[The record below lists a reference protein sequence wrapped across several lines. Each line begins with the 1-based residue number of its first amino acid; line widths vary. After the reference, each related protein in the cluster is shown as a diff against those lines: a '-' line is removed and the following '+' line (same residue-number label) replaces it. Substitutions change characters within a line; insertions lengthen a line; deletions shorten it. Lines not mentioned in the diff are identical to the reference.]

1 MTGASRAP
9 IRRGLRSGTGATC
22 EDPQVFLNEVA
33 RVEYAVQQRE
43 LEMEGRMRDAK
54 NARERS
60 KVQKEKLRAL
70 EQEEFLRSHECT
82 KVLMQD
88 EVDQLMQDE
97 VDQLNA
103 CRLHHDQ
110 LHLSSSGLLLHHCV
124 CPSCPLYLKDLRTT
138 RDSLA
143 DGARRNGLFKHL
155 ALYYQPDSH
164 RYEIKGFHRILHLR
178 PVGAFLRERGA
189 CARDLMQEAL
199 GKDAGSETLKA
210 QNAFVQE
217 ILGLYEA
224 ALHPLKLTAYD
235 REHTVQF
242 VVDHFHQQLKALVRT
257 QSLV

>member
-1 MTGASRAP
+1 MSMTGASRAP

-164 RYEIKGFHRILHLR
+164 RYQIKGFHRILH
-178 PVGAFLRERGA
+178 PVSPLSLSLSLSLSLHLGSAV
-189 CARDLMQEAL
+189 AL
-199 GKDAGSETLKA
+199 GVHLSVHCVSFD
-210 QNAFVQE
+210 
-217 ILGLYEA
+217 
-224 ALHPLKLTAYD
+224 
-235 REHTVQF
+235 
-242 VVDHFHQQLKALVRT
+242 
-257 QSLV
+257 

>member
-1 MTGASRAP
+1 LQGILYHNAA
-9 IRRGLRSGTGATC
+9 LRSGGGSALAQALLG

-43 LEMEGRMRDAK
+43 LEIEGRMRDAK

-60 KVQKEKLRAL
+60 KLQKEKMRAL
-70 EQEEFLRSHECT
+70 EQEEFLRNHDSI
-82 KVLMQD
+82 KVLT
-88 EVDQLMQDE
+88 QDE

-103 CRLHHDQ
+103 CRPHDDQ
-110 LHLSSSGLLLHHCV
+110 LQLSSSGLLLHHCA

-138 RDSLA
+138 RDRLA
-143 DGARRNGLFKHL
+143 GGTRRNGLFKHL

-217 ILGLYEA
+217 ILELYEA
-224 ALHPLKLTAYD
+224 ALHPLRLTAYD
-235 REHTVQF
+235 REYTVQF
-242 VVDHFHQQLKALVRT
+242 VVDHFRQQLKALVRT
-257 QSLV
+257 QS